1 MSLVLNSIGCINLHY
16 TVCIYFIPAV
26 HVLTILL
33 NYTDKAICN
42 LTDLAHSRVL
52 YAQIKQSYLDLWR
65 SENYPHVSSV
75 FSSVTKSA

>member
-42 LTDLAHSRVL
+42 LTDLAHSEFFMLKLNKV
-52 YAQIKQSYLDLWR
+52 I
-65 SENYPHVSSV
+65 
-75 FSSVTKSA
+75 